1 MIYPQCGH
9 QNPDSPKFCMD
20 CGTQARLQT
29 LKMNRRSSFGQVIRF
44 GFYGAFLGTFIGFL
58 LRPSAPVV
66 GQLPLANVLSRGVD
80 INQVFTP
87 VAQTSFSFLLAG
99 LILGW
104 LIGAGAGYL
113 LSKKSGVMRLALG
126 RAE

>member
-1 MIYPQCGH
+1 
-9 QNPDSPKFCMD
+9 MD